1 MYSLV
6 NQKRIS
12 SIEEVTIEEDTS
24 SYKAVYIDV
33 PEGTTFNTTAGT
45 TYISTMPFYSGWTD
59 TVKGTIG
66 TKYNTNLNKQPFL
79 LQKVEL
85 MNGAYNYAS
94 DELD

>member
-1 MYSLV
+1 MYNLV
-6 NQKRIS
+6 KLRKIS
-12 SIEEVTIEEDTS
+12 SIEEVNIEEDAS

-33 PEGTTFNTTAGT
+33 PDGTTFDTTAGT

>member
-6 NQKRIS
+6 KLRKIS
-12 SIEEVTIEEDTS
+12 SIEKVNIEEDAS

-33 PEGTTFNTTAGT
+33 PEGITFDTTAGT

-66 TKYNTNLNKQPFL
+66 TKYGTNLNK
-79 LQKVEL
+79 
-85 MNGAYNYAS
+85 
-94 DELD
+94 